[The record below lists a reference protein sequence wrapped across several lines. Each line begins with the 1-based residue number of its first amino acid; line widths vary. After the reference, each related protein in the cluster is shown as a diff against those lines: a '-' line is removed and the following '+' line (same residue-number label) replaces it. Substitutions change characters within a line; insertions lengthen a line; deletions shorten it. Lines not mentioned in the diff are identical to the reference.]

1 MTRLL
6 PLLCCLAFAATAQEP
21 AEPSAGP
28 RIVDIEFSG
37 NAVTQPRVL
46 LREMLLAP
54 GDLAEPDKVAAARQA
69 VQDLG
74 LFRAVD
80 IEQRPVHGGVVL
92 IVTVEEKFYLLP
104 LPRFDVKDS
113 GEYAYGVQLRWA
125 NLFGLNHSL
134 RMIWEQRDRKES
146 GVGRE
151 NSFTAGYSLPQIGDS
166 RYNLGFNA
174 GYTTRPVEVEDQPEL
189 SYEEQFQSFGVRVS
203 RGLSDE
209 GPPSQGWMLSTGVQW
224 QHQDTSGDNAEAPY
238 GTATSVV
245 GGFGYRDLHFNRYSE
260 SGSLFN
266 VQVAVAT
273 EGVASDYDQVNY
285 AVNARRFLPLGRR
298 AHRSLVLLAELGAR
312 HGGPP
317 DNDAYEL
324 GGSSQLRGYDND
336 FVEGDA
342 FYRVA
347 TEFLSPLGKWD
358 WLRGLVVLEA
368 GNAFERP
375 RDASLGRVYASLG
388 LGVRFRV
395 DWFVDLDIDFG
406 YAIPIG
412 GGGEDGR
419 FFAGRL

>member
-21 AEPSAGP
+21 AP
-28 RIVDIEFSG
+28 RIMDIEFSG
-37 NAVTQPRVL
+37 NAVTQPRVM

-54 GDLAEPDKVAAARQA
+54 GDVAEPEKVAAARQA

-74 LFRAVD
+74 LFRAVI
-80 IEQRPVHGGVVL
+80 IEQRPVEGGVVL
-92 IVTVEEKFYLLP
+92 IVTVQEKFYLLP

-134 RMIWEQRDRKES
+134 RLVWEQRDRKEQ

-151 NSFTAGYSLPQIGDS
+151 NNFFAGYSLPQIGDS
-166 RYNLGFNA
+166 RYNLGFDA
-174 GYTTRPVEVEDQPEL
+174 GYTTRPVEVEAQPEL
-189 SYEEQFQSFGVRVS
+189 SYEEEFQSFGVQVS
-203 RGLSDE
+203 RSLSRE
-209 GPPSQGWMLSTGVQW
+209 GPPSQGWMALSGLQW
-224 QHQDTSGDNAEAPY
+224 QNQDTSGENAEAAY
-238 GTATSVV
+238 GMATSVI
-245 GGFGYRDLHFNRYSE
+245 GGIGYRNLHFNRYSE

-266 VQVAVAT
+266 ARVAVAT
-273 EGVASDYDQVNY
+273 EGVASDYDQVVY

-324 GGSSQLRGYDND
+324 GGSSNLRGYEND
-336 FVEGDA
+336 FLEGDA

-347 TEFLSPLGKWD
+347 AEFLSPLGKWD
-358 WLRGLVVLEA
+358 WLRGLVVLET
-368 GNAFERP
+368 GNVFERP
-375 RDASLGRVYASLG
+375 RDASLGRAYSSLG
-388 LGVRFRV
+388 LGVRIRV

-406 YAIPIG
+406 YAIPLG
-412 GGGEDGR
+412 DGSRDGR
-419 FFAGRL
+419 IFAGRP